1 MFRHLFIEGWQ
12 LNILLYG
19 IVFLLAQHVV
29 YKVIFRPLIGQPKT
43 YYFEDVQHWRRKAS
57 FLGAVIFAPLF
68 EEVMF
73 TYLAYASFLKYAVAG
88 KEGIVILFVAGFFA
102 ILHFPGDFRQMGY
115 RLTPWIAY
123 RLFKFQLDR
132 FFFSVTAYF
141 VYQETAYLWV
151 TIGLHYFIN
160 AIVSLY
166 NFDLEDPRVP
176 VEKNDGILLL
186 IRLTNSS
193 LVLASIYFLFL
204 YFPSLGVYVLPF
216 GLALLGDYLYW
227 HLKTP

>member
-1 MFRHLFIEGWQ
+1 MFRHLFIDGWQ

-19 IVFLLAQHVV
+19 VVFLLAQHVV
-29 YKVIFRPLIGQPKT
+29 YKVIFRPLIGQPKS
-43 YYFEDVQHWRRKAS
+43 YYFEDIQHWRRKAS
-57 FLGAVIFAPLF
+57 FFGAVIFAPLF

-102 ILHFPGDFRQMGY
+102 ILHFPGDFRQQGY
-115 RLTPWIAY
+115 RLNPWIVY

-132 FFFSVTAYF
+132 FFFSLTAYF
-141 VYQETAYLWV
+141 IFQQTGSLWV

-166 NFDLEDPRVP
+166 NFDLENP
-176 VEKNDGILLL
+176 VEPLEKNDGRLLL

-193 LVLASIYFLFL
+193 LIVCACYFLFL
-204 YFPSLGVYVLPF
+204 HFPTLGFYVLPF
-216 GLALLGDYLYW
+216 GIMVLLDYLYW
-227 HLKTP
+227 HFKT

>member
-1 MFRHLFIEGWQ
+1 MFRHLFIDGWQ

-19 IVFLLAQHVV
+19 VVFLLAQHVV
-29 YKVIFRPLIGQPKT
+29 YKVIFRPLIGQPKS
-43 YYFEDVQHWRRKAS
+43 YYFEDIQHWRRKAS
-57 FLGAVIFAPLF
+57 FFGAVIFAPLF

-102 ILHFPGDFRQMGY
+102 ILHFPGDFRQQGY
-115 RLTPWIAY
+115 RLNPWIVY

-132 FFFSVTAYF
+132 FFFSLTAYF
-141 VYQETAYLWV
+141 IFQQTGSLWV

-166 NFDLEDPRVP
+166 NFDLENP
-176 VEKNDGILLL
+176 VEPLEKNDGRLLL

-193 LVLASIYFLFL
+193 LIVCACYFLFL
-204 YFPSLGVYVLPF
+204 YFPTLGFYVLPF
-216 GLALLGDYLYW
+216 GIMVLLDYLHW
-227 HLKTP
+227 HFKT